1 MLKRIIKFNILL
13 LFYKLYK
20 CKHIQIFHFL
30 GEDNENSGNE
40 IWLSCSNEKLDRLAF
55 SNTNWFH
62 YRSTNVS
69 PKITALCTI
78 DDHSVWLGDAEGQIY
93 AYL

>member
-1 MLKRIIKFNILL
+1 MLKKIKLNVLL

-20 CKHIQIFHFL
+20 CKHIQIFYYL
-30 GEDNENSGNE
+30 GEDNENSGDE
-40 IWLSCSNEKLDRLAF
+40 IWLPCSNGKLDRLAF

-62 YRSTNVS
+62 YRSTTVTR
-69 PKITALCTI
+69 KITAICTI
-78 DDHSVWLGDAEGQIY
+78 DDNSVWLGDAKGQIH